1 MNRFGKEV
9 KFDSVLE
16 QNGNWVMGVHW
27 PKSLEKLSS
36 KIWLGGAIRGDSDDA
51 ATIEAECVSLKDTLS
66 MSTMPLGI
74 RKCSLMVWI
83 MEFVSPPNNKRGLN
97 FTSK

>member
-1 MNRFGKEV
+1 
-9 KFDSVLE
+9 
-16 QNGNWVMGVHW
+16 MGVHR
-27 PKSLEKLSS
+27 PKSFEKLSS

-51 ATIEAECVSLKDTLS
+51 DTIEAECVSLMDTLS

-74 RKCSLMVWI
+74 QRFSFIVLV
-83 MEFVSPPNNKRGLN
+83 MEFISPPNSRRGLN